1 MNKHNILVPVA
12 ILSLSALSACTLPGT
27 EKSDISTASSGTVS
41 SGTISAE
48 TQPSQVVASWTTE
61 TSIITRTE
69 TLSYDSRTP
78 EGMVEIEF
86 SVSVK
91 DGIITAASA
100 TPKTEKQGSR
110 YNQDAFVKELSAKVV
125 GKKAKD
131 LNVDAI
137 GGASL
142 TTDAFETFVHS
153 F

>member
-1 MNKHNILVPVA
+1 MKNQKFVLPVA
-12 ILSLSALSACTLPGT
+12 LLSLSALSACTLPGM
-27 EKSDISTASSGTVS
+27 EKSEVSTDSSVAVS
-41 SGTISAE
+41 TEIQTPA
-48 TQPSQVVASWTTE
+48 VASGIVDTGV
-61 TSIITRTE
+61 ITRTE
-69 TLSYDSRTP
+69 TVSYDSRTP

-110 YNQDAFVKELSAKVV
+110 YNQDSFVKELSGKVV

-137 GGASL
+137 G
-142 TTDAFETFVHS
+142 
-153 F
+153 

>member
-1 MNKHNILVPVA
+1 MNKNNILIPIA
-12 ILSLSALSACTLPGT
+12 IISVSALSACTLPGM
-27 EKSDISTASSGTVS
+27 EKSEVSTASGVAV
-41 SGTISAE
+41 SAE
-48 TQPSQVVASWTTE
+48 TQTPVVASGTVDTGV
-61 TSIITRTE
+61 ITRTE
-69 TLSYDSRTP
+69 TLSYDSKTP

-110 YNQDAFVKELSAKVV
+110 YNQDSFVKELSGKVV

-142 TTDAFETFVHS
+142 TTEAFETFVHS